1 VNHIRDFLTRG
12 VLLTAERLQDT
23 LDDAVARGRLTHTD
37 ADDLVARLV
46 SIGRSQAEDLRVE
59 MEELR
64 GEIEELLGQSPSDVV
79 NAGLRA
85 GTQLTPDR
93 IVRELD
99 RFRRV
104 AGIGPPFPILG
115 YDDLSAAQVIERLD
129 DLNSAQLRKVRDRER
144 RTAKRKSVLGAIE
157 RALG

>member
-1 VNHIRDFLTRG
+1 VNDVRDFLTRG

-23 LDDAVARGRLTHTD
+23 LDDAVARGRLTHAD

-46 SIGRSQAEDLRVE
+46 SIGRSQAEDLRAE
-59 MEELR
+59 IEELR
-64 GEIEELLGQSPSDVV
+64 GEIEQLLGQSPSGVV

-99 RFRRV
+99 RFRRA
-104 AGIGPPFPILG
+104 AGIGPAFPILG
-115 YDDLSAAQVIERLD
+115 YDDLSAGQIIERLE

-144 RTAKRKSVLGAIE
+144 RKAKRKSVLDAIE
-157 RALG
+157 RALR